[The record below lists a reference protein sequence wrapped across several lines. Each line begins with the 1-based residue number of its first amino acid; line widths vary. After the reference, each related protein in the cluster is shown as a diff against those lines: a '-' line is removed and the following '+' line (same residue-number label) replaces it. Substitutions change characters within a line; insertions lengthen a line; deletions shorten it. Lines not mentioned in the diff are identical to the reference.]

1 MTIDK
6 KTFAIMAAVLVKTRG
21 IGVNNALPWNIPGDW
36 QYFEHVT
43 TKSYGDQPL
52 DKTDPKAW
60 SNIVIMGRKSY
71 EASPM
76 NGIPLANRLNIIIS
90 KNKNYIV
97 HPDATLASSLEEAFA
112 MAQALAKK
120 DTRIFLLGGQKVYED
135 GILLSD
141 CTHILIT
148 NVYDHSSSPVL
159 CDTFMPEID
168 LNMYRLATHDELQEY
183 IQENDIPKGKQ
194 RHMNFEYEFLLYVR
208 K

>member
-6 KTFAIMAAVLVKTRG
+6 KTFAIMAAVLAKTRG

-52 DKTDPKAW
+52 DKTDPKVW

-90 KNKNYIV
+90 KNKNY
-97 HPDATLASSLEEAFA
+97 
-112 MAQALAKK
+112 
-120 DTRIFLLGGQKVYED
+120 KVYVLE
-135 GILLSD
+135 LS
-141 CTHILIT
+141 L
-148 NVYDHSSSPVL
+148 
-159 CDTFMPEID
+159 
-168 LNMYRLATHDELQEY
+168 
-183 IQENDIPKGKQ
+183 
-194 RHMNFEYEFLLYVR
+194 FLHC
-208 K
+208 